1 MLFFSILS
9 VSWREK
15 IWSSCDNKVQTKEI
29 RKHGNILPISIRGII
44 WDSSNC
50 GKTNVLINLLESPHS
65 ICFENMFSKSL
76 QQQKYRYLK
85 NLLVPIEEIDYFIH
99 SLTMYYHQTR
109 RFQIPFLSSM
119 MWHAISKTRSE
130 SILRWVFHADVDC
143 FYLCQTYAKHLIRDN
158 ANLLILFKQDDTNL
172 KHVYNDYV
180 NTDCLTRIS
189 RKNFCELCRCCC
201 YSYCKSLV
209 IVNISICC

>member
-1 MLFFSILS
+1 LNTERFRFARYYKYIRSWCRFFQYYQY
-9 VSWREK
+9 RE
-15 IWSSCDNKVQTKEI
+15 E
-29 RKHGNILPISIRGII
+29 RKYEVRATIKYRLKKKYASMETYCRFLYGII
-44 WDSSNC
+44 WDPSNC

-65 ICFENMFSKSL
+65 ICFENMFSKLL

-99 SLTMYYHQTR
+99 SLTMYYYHQTR

-119 MWHAISKTRSE
+119 MWHAISKTRSK

-158 ANLLILFKQDDTNL
+158 ANLLTILIWNMYTM
-172 KHVYNDYV
+172 
-180 NTDCLTRIS
+180 IM
-189 RKNFCELCRCCC
+189 
-201 YSYCKSLV
+201 
-209 IVNISICC
+209 